1 MAKELSFSLG
11 IGATPLSEPE
21 DLEMA
26 NELFRIYQA
35 LNVLASQLD
44 TATGGLAAPAAER
57 YAILASTASKEANM
71 CRGYGYAT
79 VDLTAGEIVHFN
91 SSGQLVKANATGTG
105 AALKGQ
111 AAVLTNTITGDYAPL
126 AFRGVLR
133 LYAGLTAGAYYHLS
147 VVAGGISISAPAAGN
162 TLQYLGFA
170 LSASEL
176 YFCPEP
182 RHSLT

>member
-11 IGATPLSEPE
+11 IGATPLAEFE
-21 DLEMA
+21 DAELA
-26 NELFRIYQA
+26 NELFRVYQA
-35 LNVLASQLD
+35 LNTLAAQLD
-44 TATGGLAAPAAER
+44 TATGGLAAPLAER
-57 YAILASTASKEANM
+57 YAILASTASKEANIS
-71 CRGYGYAT
+71 RGYGYAT
-79 VDLTAGEIVHFN
+79 VALTAGEVVHFN

-111 AAVLTNTITGDYAPL
+111 AVVLTNTVLGNYAPV
-126 AFRGVLR
+126 AFRGVLK
-133 LYAGLTAGAYYHLS
+133 LYAGLTAGSYYVLS
-147 VVAGGISISAPAAGN
+147 TTAGAISVSAPAVGN

-182 RHSLT
+182 RHSFT